1 MKRKVII
8 AVSGL
13 FVVIAIL
20 AGAKALQIKAL
31 IDAGKDFAVPAET
44 ISAVE
49 VKRESW
55 ESLIPVV
62 GTVSAVQGV
71 ELRAE
76 LAGTVRKI
84 AFESGGTATKGQLLV
99 HLDTSLEEGQLRAMK
114 AQWELADAN
123 LARAR
128 DLKAQG
134 VISQADFD
142 AATAAA
148 NRTIGEVDAI
158 QATIAK
164 KTIRAPF
171 AGRLGIRSVNLG
183 QFVRD
188 GDPIVSLHSLD
199 PVYVD
204 FNLPEQQLGQL
215 KPAMPV
221 RVSTD
226 AAPGQVFTGTV
237 TALNPEVDAST
248 RNIKVQATVANPTGG
263 MRPGM
268 FARVQL
274 ILPEAQPFLVI
285 PSTAVLHA
293 PYGDSVFVVSDVKNE
308 KSGKTVKQVQ
318 MTTVRL
324 GETRGDFVA
333 VTTGLKEG
341 QTVATSGVFKL
352 RNGSAVAIDN
362 SLAPDA
368 QSVPRPP
375 NS

>member
-1 MKRKVII
+1 MKRKIVI

-13 FVVIAIL
+13 LAVIAVL
-20 AGAKALQIKAL
+20 AGVKALQIRAL
-31 IDAGKDFAVPAET
+31 IKAGSEFSVPSET
-44 ISAVE
+44 ISATE
-49 VKRESW
+49 VRKESW
-55 ESLIPVV
+55 ESLLPATGSV
-62 GTVSAVQGV
+62 TAVQGV

-76 LAGTVRKI
+76 LAGTVREI
-84 AFESGGTATKGQLLV
+84 AFESGGTAAKGQVLV
-99 HLDTSLEEGQLRAMK
+99 RLDTSTEEAQLRAAE
-114 AQWELADAN
+114 AQAELARLN
-123 LARAR
+123 LERAHG
-128 DLKAQG
+128 LHAQG
-134 VISQADFD
+134 VISQSDMD
-142 AATAAA
+142 AAESASHQTAGQA
-148 NRTIGEVDAI
+148 DAI
-158 QATIAK
+158 RATIAK

-183 QFVRD
+183 QFVHD

-204 FNLPEQQLGQL
+204 FNVTEQQLAQVQR
-215 KPAMPV
+215 AMAV
-221 RVSTD
+221 RVTTD
-226 AAPGQVFTGTV
+226 ATPGHVFSGKV

-248 RNIKVQATVANPTGG
+248 RNIKVQATVANASGEL
-263 MRPGM
+263 RPGM

-274 ILPEAQPFLVI
+274 VLPEAQPLLVI

-293 PYGDSVFVVSDVKNE
+293 PYGDSVFVVGDIKDE

-318 MTTVRL
+318 MTTVRI

-352 RNGSAVAIDN
+352 RNGSPVVVNNA
-362 SLAPDA
+362 LAPDA
-368 QSVPRPP
+368 QSAPRPP